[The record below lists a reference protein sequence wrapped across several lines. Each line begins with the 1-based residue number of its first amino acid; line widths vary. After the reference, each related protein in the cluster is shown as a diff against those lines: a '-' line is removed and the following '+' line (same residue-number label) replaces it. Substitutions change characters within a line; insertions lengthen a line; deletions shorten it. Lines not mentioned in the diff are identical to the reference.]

1 MLYKKDKRYFYA
13 LCFCT
18 VLLGIFYNFDITQ
31 GLYSDLITFISILM
45 GFQITSFSMVFVSP
59 VVKKLYNVKDN
70 ENGYITLKHRL
81 KNYYKFAFNVAL
93 VSVIAIFVLNIF
105 NTHLIATRFFVINVS
120 WIKRAA
126 VFSII
131 ASNIFA
137 NYKTMNFLYKIFI
150 KDND

>member
-1 MLYKKDKRYFYA
+1 MLSKNDRWYFYA
-13 LCFCT
+13 MCLCT
-18 VLLGIFYNFDITQ
+18 VLLGIFYKFDIAA
-31 GLYSDLITFISILM
+31 GLYSNLITFISILM

-93 VSVIAIFVLNIF
+93 VSIITIFVLDIF
-105 NTHLIATRFFVINVS
+105 NPHQIATRWFIINLS
-120 WIKRAA
+120 WVKRGA

>member
-1 MLYKKDKRYFYA
+1 MLYKKDKWYFYV

-18 VLLGIFYNFDITQ
+18 ILLGVFYNFNVTQ
-31 GLYSDLITFISILM
+31 VLYSDLITFISILM
-45 GFQITSFSMVFVSP
+45 GFQITSFSMVFISP
-59 VVKKLYNVKDN
+59 VVKKLYNIKDN

-93 VSVIAIFVLNIF
+93 LSIITIFVLNIF
-105 NTHLIATRFFVINVS
+105 NPTQIGTINLS

-126 VFSII
+126 IFSII

-137 NYKTMNFLYKIFI
+137 NYRTMNFLYKIFI